1 MDSFSFVISDKASD
15 DLNRIYVY
23 IANVLF
29 SVDSAKRQIKRL
41 YVAIHS
47 LEEMPER
54 YSLVDFEPEKS
65 GGVRRMVVDRYSV
78 YYCITDDKVLIVR
91 ILDNRMNIASA
102 YRK

>member
-41 YVAIHS
+41 YVAITALKKCLNDIPWLILNRKNQAG
-47 LEEMPER
+47 LEGW
-54 YSLVDFEPEKS
+54 SSIGIQF
-65 GGVRRMVVDRYSV
+65 
-78 YYCITDDKVLIVR
+78 IT
-91 ILDNRMNIASA
+91 A
-102 YRK
+102 